1 MGIKRVVD
9 IDFWNDS
16 KVIDCFSPEDK
27 YFMLYLLTNPH
38 TTQLGI
44 YELNIKRAAF
54 ETGYSTEAITVMLER
69 FETKYSMIKYSY
81 KTNEIA
87 IKNFL
92 RHSIIK
98 GGKPVED
105 LLKKEMKNVKDKSL
119 LNFVF
124 SHLSKYDNLNETVNK
139 ITAVYQINNENEN
152 DNDNENDNEVSYH
165 DTCNDSSKP
174 SKQAKSKPKSKKPI
188 IYDPDEKLNQ
198 AILDFIDFRKKIRAT
213 MTDRAIT
220 LMLNKLNKMTDN
232 NSEKILILEQ
242 SIMNGWKS
250 VYPLKNDKK
259 DSKKTNTNKFNDFE
273 QRNYS
278 KEDFDDLEKKL
289 LNKGR

>member
-9 IDFWNDS
+9 VDFWNDS
-16 KVIDCFSPEDK
+16 KVIDYFSPEDK

-54 ETGYSTEAITVMLER
+54 EMGYSTEAITVLLER
-69 FETKYSMIKYSY
+69 FEIKYNMIKYSE
-81 KTNEIA
+81 KSNEVA

-105 LLKKEMKNVKDKSL
+105 LLKKEIKSVKDKSL

-124 SHLSKYDNLNETVNK
+124 GHLAKYDNLNETVNK
-139 ITAVYQINNENEN
+139 ITAVYQINNENDNDNDN

-174 SKQAKSKPKSKKPI
+174 SKQAKSKKKPI
-188 IYDPDEKLNQ
+188 IYDPDEELNQ
-198 AILDFIDFRKKIRAT
+198 AILDFIDFRKKIRAS

-220 LMLNKLNKMTDN
+220 LMINKLNKMANDN
-232 NSEKILILEQ
+232 DEKIAILEQ

-250 VYPLKNDKK
+250 VYPIKNDKK
-259 DSKKTNTNKFNDFE
+259 YGKQS
-273 QRNYS
+273 
-278 KEDFDDLEKKL
+278 FDDFVEVGKEW
-289 LNKGR
+289 LNDTAGVFDDSSND

>member
-9 IDFWNDS
+9 VDFWNDS
-16 KVIDCFSPEDK
+16 KVIDYFSPEDK

-38 TTQLGI
+38 TTQLGV

-54 ETGYSTEAITVMLER
+54 EMGYSTEAITVLLER
-69 FETKYSMIKYSY
+69 FESKYSMIKYSE
-81 KTNEIA
+81 KSNEVA

-105 LLKKEMKNVKDKSL
+105 LLKKEIKNVKDKSL

-124 SHLSKYDNLNETVNK
+124 GHLSKYDNLNETVNK
-139 ITAVYQINNENEN
+139 ITAVYQINNENDNENEN
-152 DNDNENDNEVSYH
+152 DNDNEVSYH
-165 DTCNDSSKP
+165 DTYDDSLKP

-198 AILDFIDFRKKIRAT
+198 AILDFIDFRTKIRAS

-220 LMLNKLNKMTDN
+220 LMINKLNKMTADN
-232 NSEKILILEQ
+232 DEKIAILEQ

-250 VYPLKNDKK
+250 VYPIKNDKK
-259 DSKKTNTNKFNDFE
+259 YGKQS
-273 QRNYS
+273 
-278 KEDFDDLEKKL
+278 FDDFVEVGKEWLSDTAGVFDDSSD
-289 LNKGR
+289 N